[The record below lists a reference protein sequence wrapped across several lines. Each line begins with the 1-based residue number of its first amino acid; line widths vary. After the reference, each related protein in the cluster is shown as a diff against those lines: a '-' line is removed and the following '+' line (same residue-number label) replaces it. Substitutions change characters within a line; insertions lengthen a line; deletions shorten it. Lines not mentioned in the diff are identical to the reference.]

1 MNQNTFWQ
9 IFIANGFPDSFFY
22 LQFFLKLG
30 LSAAIV
36 IAASLVI
43 EHSGPLV
50 GALVVTLPVTVIP
63 AFAFISLD
71 HNASYMAAAATV
83 GFAVVSIN
91 GLFMMLYILLAQKRN
106 IVVSVG
112 IPIVVWFTFAWF
124 IYIYS
129 WTSLSALLLNACIF
143 PVCIFLAR
151 HYRSHRILIIKRKWY
166 ELPLRTI
173 LVCLLMGTVLV
184 LSGFASP
191 STAAIIS
198 VFPISTTSTIL
209 IIHSSFGGRSSAS
222 VIANGLWGMLGI
234 GIGLFVFSLTVEIS
248 IPLSFTVFILVPV
261 TWNMLIWIWY
271 RKRLPLA

>member
-83 GFAVVSIN
+83 GFSVVSIN
-91 GLFMMLYILLAQKRN
+91 GLFMMLYILLARKRN

-112 IPIVVWFTFAWF
+112 IPIVV
-124 IYIYS
+124 I
-129 WTSLSALLLNACIF
+129 
-143 PVCIFLAR
+143 
-151 HYRSHRILIIKRKWY
+151 
-166 ELPLRTI
+166 
-173 LVCLLMGTVLV
+173 
-184 LSGFASP
+184 
-191 STAAIIS
+191 
-198 VFPISTTSTIL
+198 
-209 IIHSSFGGRSSAS
+209 
-222 VIANGLWGMLGI
+222 
-234 GIGLFVFSLTVEIS
+234 
-248 IPLSFTVFILVPV
+248 
-261 TWNMLIWIWY
+261 
-271 RKRLPLA
+271 